1 MALSRP
7 INPMPDDVAEAL
19 DARGLH
25 AAFDARPAYQR
36 NDWMGWITRA
46 KKAGTRARRIE
57 EMLAELAAGHGY
69 MGMAWHPRA

>member
-19 DARGLH
+19 DARGLR

-36 NDWMGWITRA
+36 NDWMGS
-46 KKAGTRARRIE
+46 
-57 EMLAELAAGHGY
+57 
-69 MGMAWHPRA
+69 